1 MADAFDGIVG
11 QPKVRDF
18 LRATVASDRII
29 HAYLF
34 TGPAGSNKTQ
44 AAFAFAQAIL
54 CPKGPSGPRG
64 GQCGS
69 CDICRKVARR
79 THPDVV
85 YVAPEGAG
93 GYLVGQVRDLIASV
107 AMAPIQAKRK
117 VYIVDRADLLSV
129 QAANAFLKTLEEPP
143 EDVVIVLLAR
153 TAESVLPTIASRCQT
168 VPFRTIPQSEA
179 CALVVQN
186 SGASASEARRAL
198 AACDGSIERAV
209 GLLGSTEQRSFR
221 GRVLAVLGCLE
232 RSDDWD
238 VVGYGRELLG
248 LVKLPDDTLQAKLQE
263 QLDENRDFL
272 SKSAIRQ
279 LEERN
284 KRQIT
289 AKTTA
294 QMRMLGSVA
303 RSWLRDVMVCSAGQ
317 EDLVVNDDVA
327 AQIRSVAVHGDTARA
342 AAALAAV
349 DRFLQ
354 AIPYNVSP
362 ETNIDS
368 LLFEIRRCLFAR

>member
-1 MADAFDGIVG
+1 MSDAFDGIVG

-18 LRATVASDRII
+18 LRATVASDRTI

-54 CPKGPSGPRG
+54 CPKGPQGPRG
-64 GQCGS
+64 GLCGS

-85 YVAPEGAG
+85 YCAPEGAA
-93 GYLVGQVRDLIASV
+93 GYLVGQVRDLISSV
-107 AMAPIQAKRK
+107 SMAPIQASRK
-117 VYIVDRADLLSV
+117 VYIVDRADLLGV

-143 EDVVIVLLAR
+143 DDVVIVLLAR
-153 TAESVLPTIASRCQT
+153 TAESVLPTIVSRCQV

-186 SGASASEARRAL
+186 SGASLPEARRAL

-209 GLLGSTEQRSFR
+209 ALLGSTDQRSMR
-221 GRVLAVLGCLE
+221 KRVLSVLGCLQQA
-232 RSDDWD
+232 DDWD

-248 LVKLPDDTLQAKLQE
+248 LVKLPDDAAQAKLQE

-294 QMRMLGSVA
+294 QMRMLGSIS
-303 RSWLRDVMVCSAGQ
+303 RSWLRDIMVASAGRG
-317 EDLVVNDDVA
+317 DLVVNDDALASIQAVA
-327 AQIRSVAVHGDTARA
+327 ARGDTARA

-349 DRFLQ
+349 DLFLQ